1 MEKARRQLL
10 EFHRTFGHPVG
21 AVPEFPAQS
30 YIDLRIKLIEEE
42 LQELRDAVSARDMVE
57 TADALGD
64 IMYVVIGMAVSFG
77 IPIDKVFNEIHSSN
91 MTKLGEDGKP
101 IYRED
106 GKILKGPNF
115 RKPNIKAM
123 FRTDDVISGSISNAL
138 QMKPHVPIA
147 HMTDGEL
154 ISHSQYVVQDQEKRQ
169 WSTAAGVMYRTRI
182 DEEMR
187 VRGLL

>member
-10 EFHRTFGHPVG
+10 EFHRTFSHPVG

-30 YIDLRIKLIEEE
+30 YIDLRLSLIDEEV
-42 LQELRDAVSARDMVE
+42 QELRDAVVARDMVE

-64 IMYVVIGMAVSFG
+64 IMYVVIGMAIALG
-77 IPIDKVFNEIHSSN
+77 IPIDKVFNEIHASN
-91 MTKLGEDGKP
+91 MTKLGEDGRP

-106 GKILKGPNF
+106 GKILKGQNF
-115 RKPNIKAM
+115 RPPNIKAM
-123 FRTDDVISGSISNAL
+123 FRGDDVISGSISNAL

-147 HMTDGEL
+147 HMTDVEL
-154 ISHSQYVVQDQEKRQ
+154 IAHSKYVIADQEKRQ
-169 WSTAAGVMYRTRI
+169 WNTAAGVMYRTRI